1 MHSSEGLGLDDKQPP
16 GRMRELG
23 RGVREFT
30 IVGLRATTPERGV
43 VKASEAI
50 GRPQKWLDLRERVP
64 NPMQRVRISESPSG
78 LSAVTRGTMVETD
91 SSALPVLLVELTCQ
105 KEEEMRQNYRGAR
118 QF

>member
-23 RGVREFT
+23 RGVREST

-50 GRPQKWLDLRERVP
+50 GPPQKWLHLRERVP
-64 NPMQRVRISESPSG
+64 VQRVRISESPSG

-91 SSALPVLLVELTCQ
+91 SSALPVLLVELICQ

>member
-50 GRPQKWLDLRERVP
+50 GPPQKWLHLRERVP
-64 NPMQRVRISESPSG
+64 VQRVRISESPSG

-91 SSALPVLLVELTCQ
+91 SSALPVLLVELICQ

>member
-23 RGVREFT
+23 RGVREST

-50 GRPQKWLDLRERVP
+50 GPPQKWLHLRERVP
-64 NPMQRVRISESPSG
+64 VQRVRISESPSG
-78 LSAVTRGTMVETD
+78 LSGAVTRGTMVETD
-91 SSALPVLLVELTCQ
+91 SSALPVLLVELICQ